1 MLHYRVAFCALV
13 LVAISPATA
22 QTRAGLPPVAG
33 GKMRTGLPQVNPR
46 PFEADPDGPLHQALS
61 DFGGW
66 SRSVGS
72 PTILLFWNRELSD
85 DTTTRYRDRERGVG
99 AIASRPGLVVGAY
112 DRTREQ
118 ERTTGGAHAD
128 LHPEDASVF
137 ESAFLSAFLRTG
149 ANVVDRKAL
158 MRKVSTV
165 QDQSNRADQQFIE
178 SLAMGQGVD
187 YLVEVLPDHSGDS
200 ETGFMFQVKITHLP
214 TSRVKAQFRT
224 SALPASGPERLI
236 AMPGGFERQSES
248 RNTPDR
254 VAEQL
259 AVETMRKFF

>member
-1 MLHYRVAFCALV
+1 
-13 LVAISPATA
+13 
-22 QTRAGLPPVAG
+22 
-33 GKMRTGLPQVNPR
+33 MRSGLPQVNAR

-85 DTTTRYRDRERGVG
+85 ETTTRYRERESGVG
-99 AIASRPGLVVGAY
+99 ALASRPGFAVGAY
-112 DRTREQ
+112 ERTREQ
-118 ERTTGGAHAD
+118 ERTTGGPYAELD
-128 LHPEDASVF
+128 PEDASVF
-137 ESAFLSAFLRTG
+137 ESGFLAAFLRTG

-158 MRKVSTV
+158 MRKVSTA
-165 QDQSNRADQQFIE
+165 QDQPNRADQQFME
-178 SLAMGQGVD
+178 SLALEQGVD

-200 ETGFMFQVKITHLP
+200 ATGFMFQVKITHLP
-214 TSRVKAQFRT
+214 SSRVKAQFRT
-224 SALPASGPERLI
+224 SALPSSGPERLI
-236 AMPGGFERQSES
+236 AMPGGFERHSES